1 MEQTVILSLRL
12 QQYVLLLSELL
23 PLHQSLFKKK
33 KYEYQIHILQRNIN
47 KTRISSWINNETSS
61 QTMANIK

>member
-23 PLHQSLFKKK
+23 PLHQSLLKKK

-47 KTRISSWINNETSS
+47 KT
-61 QTMANIK
+61 